1 MNLIKAED
9 NSALLNS
16 ITVPEESIADLD
28 LIKKVIAGEV
38 NAYGN
43 IMRRYNQRM
52 FRIARSIVT
61 NDAEAMDVV
70 QEAHIKAY
78 TRIADFRGP
87 SGFFAWLA
95 VITRNEGLMRI
106 RKIKREV
113 LFVDF
118 NPEANENNGVTNI
131 FDKDLDNNETPDS
144 LLENK
149 QLKQFINQNLDN
161 LKEDYRIVFVLRS
174 IEKLTIKE
182 TAEILDIKQET
193 VKSRHFRA
201 KQLLKSQME
210 KLFAK
215 ANLNVYEFGG
225 VHCDSIIISVLGR
238 LNSFKC

>member
-1 MNLIKAED
+1 MNSLYAED
-9 NSALLNS
+9 NSALLRS
-16 ITVPEESIADLD
+16 ITVPDAQVPDLD
-28 LIKKVIAGEV
+28 LVKKVIDGEV
-38 NAYGN
+38 NAYGT

-78 TRIADFRGP
+78 TKIANFRGP
-87 SGFFAWLA
+87 KGFFSWLA

-106 RKIKREV
+106 RKTRREV

-118 NPEANENNGVTNI
+118 NAEADEIANI
-131 FDKDLDNNETPDS
+131 FHKDDNEAPDS

-149 QLKQFINQNLDN
+149 QLKEFINQNLDN

-174 IEKLTIKE
+174 IEKLTIRE
-182 TAEILDIKQET
+182 TAEILDIKEET

-201 KQLLKSQME
+201 RQLLRSQME
-210 KLFAK
+210 KLFAE
-215 ANLNVYEFGG
+215 ANLNAYEFGG
-225 VHCDSIIISVLGR
+225 EHCDIIIITVLSRILSGK
-238 LNSFKC
+238 F

>member
-1 MNLIKAED
+1 MRSSRVKENTE
-9 NSALLNS
+9 LLQS
-16 ITVPEESIADLD
+16 ITVPVDSITDLE
-28 LIKKVIAGEV
+28 LVKRVIAGDV

-87 SGFFAWLA
+87 SGFFSWLA

-106 RKIKREV
+106 RKTKREV

-118 NPEANENNGVTNI
+118 NGNENETSSDVI
-131 FDKDLDNNETPDS
+131 DLFQKDENQAPDS
-144 LLENK
+144 LLENT

-182 TAEILDIKQET
+182 TADILEIKQET

-201 KQLLKSQME
+201 KQLLRTQME
-210 KLFAK
+210 KLFSQ

-225 VHCDSIIISVLGR
+225 VHCDVIILKVLNEILSG
-238 LNSFKC
+238 KI

>member
-1 MNLIKAED
+1 MNLLKAKGYD
-9 NSALLNS
+9 DLLRS
-16 ITVPEESIADLD
+16 IIVPDDSVSDISLVN
-28 LIKKVIAGEV
+28 KVISGDV

-70 QEAHIKAY
+70 QEAHIKAF
-78 TRIADFRGP
+78 TKISDFRGP
-87 SGFFAWLA
+87 SGFFSWLA
-95 VITRNEGLMRI
+95 MITHNEGLMRI
-106 RKIKREV
+106 RKTKREV

-118 NPEANENNGVTNI
+118 NADQNEPKEVTNI
-131 FDKDLDNNETPDS
+131 FQKDQDETPDS

-149 QLKQFINQNLDN
+149 QLKAFINQNLDN

-174 IEKLTIKE
+174 IENLSIKQ
-182 TAEILDIKQET
+182 TAEILDIKEET

-201 KQLLKSQME
+201 KKLLKSQME
-210 KLFAK
+210 KLFTK

-225 VHCDSIIISVLGR
+225 THCDSIILAVLGIISR
-238 LNSFKC
+238 KKQ

>member
-1 MNLIKAED
+1 MRESMNPLYAED
-9 NSALLNS
+9 NTALLRS
-16 ITVPEESIADLD
+16 ITVPDAQVPDLD
-28 LIKKVIAGEV
+28 LVKKVIAGET

-78 TRIADFRGP
+78 TKIANFRGP
-87 SGFFAWLA
+87 EGFFSWLA

-106 RKIKREV
+106 RKTRREV

-118 NPEANENNGVTNI
+118 NAEADEIANI
-131 FDKDLDNNETPDS
+131 FHKDDNEAPDS

-149 QLKQFINQNLDN
+149 QLKEFINQNLDN

-174 IEKLTIKE
+174 IEKLTIRE
-182 TAEILDIKQET
+182 TAEILDIKEET

-201 KQLLKSQME
+201 RQLLRSQME
-210 KLFAK
+210 KLFSE
-215 ANLNVYEFGG
+215 ANLNAYEFGG
-225 VHCDSIIISVLGR
+225 KHCDIIIITVLNR
-238 LNSFKC
+238 ILSDKF